1 MKVGDIALVPF
12 PTVEATIGK
21 LRPVLLVSAVP
32 GGYDDFVV
40 CMISSRVHQA
50 IPNVDVL
57 VKATDKGFADA
68 GLKVA
73 SVIRVGRLATLSST
87 VFQARLG
94 AVPEA
99 TLKRVLARARALFR
113 HDPISRP

>member
-32 GGYDDFVV
+32 GDHDDFVV
-40 CMISSRVHQA
+40 CMISSRVYQA
-50 IPNVDVL
+50 VPAVDVL
-57 VKATDKGFADA
+57 VSTSDKGFAET
-68 GLKVA
+68 GLKVS
-73 SVIRVGRLATLSST
+73 SVIRVGRLATLSKSA
-87 VFQARLG
+87 FEARLG
-94 AVPEA
+94 AVREA

-113 HDPISRP
+113 SDPLTRS